1 MAVVVV
7 EDLVVEGRG
16 ADIHDEAR
24 GAVEVERALVDKR
37 EAGDVV
43 RGRGDAA
50 RERQPGAEV
59 YRHVLVGVILP
70 AAVGIHHQAGEG
82 VRAGEVDGAR
92 GVGRDDVARVDDAAE
107 ALGEVG
113 RREGESARRE
123 VGAGAE
129 GVGAGVGARTPAVE
143 DRAAG
148 VAIGGGGEEDRA
160 AVVGG
165 QDQADGGGA
174 VVDDARVERQGIFMA
189 MDIERGRAADGRQ
202 ERGEPAAAREEADE
216 RVGAIGL
223 HERTGGE
230 AQDVGAVAEEEVAA
244 RGDEGV
250 HRQTALGHGDGGGEL
265 EVLGGGGRRGGR
277 ERGGGDVVVTGV
289 TGLVQRGQAETR
301 QVGGQVVAAD
311 ADPARDD
318 VVDGDAGRVVFPG
331 RDEDL
336 TGIEDTGATLD
347 IQDAVAVR
355 TEIGQH
361 QLVAEGASRV
371 GSVDVEVG
379 ATGGD
384 GDHPEVLL
392 GVAPVATDEVE
403 AGAAHGDRRGVG
415 DTVGEVSAAAAA
427 AAVLAVVQLQRAVA
441 ELDRGGT
448 GELGVA
454 RQLQDAAVDQG
465 RAGVGVVGPEG
476 QGADRPGRGVRRATE
491 GQGHRTGDAPGEVAA
506 IGGVDDEG
514 GVAAGRGD
522 DRGGVGRL
530 VVLEDGAGHLDR
542 AVQVERAARHREVA
556 VALVVAPERVV
567 AGAEL
572 HRALVDG
579 VLAVGQDGLV
589 QQDRTGARLDE
600 ARVGTTP
607 RAGDDRVHRQRAA
620 RGDVEQDVGGGAG
633 GDQAV
638 VDDGV
643 GGREDAAT
651 EAGGPADSED
661 GVRGEEEGRAA
672 VQLEG
677 VDLEGGAK
685 VGGRRGQADVLV
697 LEERAQELVGLQ
709 GADVG
714 RGRGVGGEG
723 DGVARGA
730 VTDEG
735 EGQDELVVGAV
746 RTRADTDEPAG
757 AADGADVRGRARA
770 GAAHA
775 GATEEDGG
783 AVGGTAAHGAEDDGS
798 ADGGGRNHRDDIG
811 AAHRDIDGAEG
822 LGAGGGRGGGVE
834 DEFATLQVQRASR
847 PHEVRGIGALDHGE
861 LAARTEGDGAGVAEG
876 DPVDKGIA
884 RADIHRAG
892 HQRAGHVEV
901 DRAGAVLGEAAGA
914 GDGRRA
920 EVDDAGAARV
930 GHPGEVG
937 ASGHA
942 AVEVEGGA
950 GLGADDRPG
959 RADGEGAADRRG
971 AAGQTEEGAA
981 VVDAARVDRDTFG

>member
-1 MAVVVV
+1 MN
-7 EDLVVEGRG
+7 
-16 ADIHDEAR
+16 
-24 GAVEVERALVDKR
+24 VERR
-37 EAGDVV
+37 
-43 RGRGDAA
+43 
-50 RERQPGAEV
+50 
-59 YRHVLVGVILP
+59 
-70 AAVGIHHQAGEG
+70 
-82 VRAGEVDGAR
+82 RAG
-92 GVGRDDVARVDDAAE
+92 
-107 ALGEVG
+107 
-113 RREGESARRE
+113 
-123 VGAGAE
+123 
-129 GVGAGVGARTPAVE
+129 
-143 DRAAG
+143 
-148 VAIGGGGEEDRA
+148 
-160 AVVGG
+160 
-165 QDQADGGGA
+165 
-174 VVDDARVERQGIFMA
+174 
-189 MDIERGRAADGRQ
+189 DGRQ
-202 ERGEPAAAREEADE
+202 ERSEPAAAREEADE
-216 RVGAIGL
+216 RVIARGL

-230 AQDVGAVAEEEVAA
+230 TEGVGAVAEEEIAA
-244 RGDEGV
+244 TRGDEGV
-250 HRQTALGHGDGGGEL
+250 HCQTALGHGDGGGEL

-311 ADPARDD
+311 ADPTRDD
-318 VVDGDAGRVVFPG
+318 VVDRDAGRVVFPG

-347 IQDAVAVR
+347 IQDAVTVR

-392 GVAPVATDEVE
+392 GVAPTAADEID
-403 AGAAHGDRRGVG
+403 AGSAHRDRRGVG

-441 ELDRGGT
+441 ELDRGGA

-454 RQLQDAAVDQG
+454 CQLQHTAVDQG
-465 RAGVGVVGPEG
+465 RAGVGIVGPEG
-476 QGADRPGRGVRRATE
+476 EPGGARASV
-491 GQGHRTGDAPGEVAA
+491 GQGHRTGDAPGEVAPVR
-506 IGGVDDEG
+506 GVDDEG
-514 GVAAGRGD
+514 GVAASRGD

-542 AVQVERAARHREVA
+542 AVQVERAARHREEA

-730 VTDEG
+730 GTDEG

-783 AVGGTAAHGAEDDGS
+783 AVGGTSAHGAEDDGS
-798 ADGGGRNHRDDIG
+798 ADGGGRNHRDDVG
-811 AAHRDIDGAEG
+811 AALRDIDGAEG

-834 DEFATLQVQRASR
+834 DEFAAPQGQRTVR
-847 PHEVRGIGALDHGE
+847 PHEVVGGGALDHGE
-861 LAARTEGDGAGVAEG
+861 LAARAEGDGAGAAEG
-876 DPVDKGIA
+876 DPVDKGVA

-901 DRAGAVLGEAAGA
+901 DRAGAVLGETAGA
-914 GDGRRA
+914 GDGRGA
-920 EVDDAGAARV
+920 EVDDTRAARV

-937 ASGHA
+937 ARGHA
-942 AVEVEGGA
+942 AVEVEGGT
-950 GLGADDRPG
+950 GLGADDRAG

-981 VVDAARVDRDTFG
+981 VVDAAGVDRDAFGQETEAGGVGDRRADVVVDRDGRIEGQAGAAGDRRADVGVDRDRSCPDRRDEGVPWHIGASD